1 MQSSATA
8 AAPAPAADPAP
19 ADAAARGR
27 HYGLDWLRI
36 AAFALLILYHVA
48 MVFSPWDWIVKA
60 PVTWPRLVA
69 PMAALTPWRLP
80 LLFAVSGYA
89 SRQLFEKSG
98 GVRGFLDS
106 RNTRLLIPLA
116 FGMLVLVP
124 PELWARVRI
133 GGYPGGLLHFWT
145 SDYWS
150 AGRYYGV
157 SFPSWEHLWFVV
169 YLWAYTMLLGGLL
182 AWWGGDAARLQARVE
197 WLATGGRLIWAP
209 CVLLIAA
216 KLLLLFVVPERPGLF
231 TDWSAHVQYLPVFL
245 FGFALGGSRLLWPA
259 IARAQRVA
267 AVIALAACAI
277 VVTVELRYQ
286 AHDVPPHAV
295 MALDRA
301 ARLAMAWSMILLLFH
316 AAERWWNRDHPWRAT
331 LGEAVFPFYLIHHPA
346 IVLLAWATLP
356 LGLAPLSEF
365 ALLLAGTAA
374 ACVVFYLVG
383 RRVGWLRPLIGLRP
397 VATSPHSARE
407 AARWRSNGDDV
418 PELAAGDPWW
428 RRRARARP
436 DRA

>member
-8 AAPAPAADPAP
+8 PDPAPAAGT
-19 ADAAARGR
+19 ARRR

-60 PVTWPRLVA
+60 PVTWPQLVA

-89 SRQLFEKSG
+89 SRQLFEKSDD
-98 GVRGFLDS
+98 VRGFLDS
-106 RNTRLLIPLA
+106 RHSRLLIPLA

-124 PELWARVRI
+124 PELWARVRL
-133 GGYPGGLLHFWT
+133 GGYPSGLLHFWT
-145 SDYWS
+145 SDYWR
-150 AGRYYGV
+150 AGRFYGV

-169 YLWAYTMLLGGLL
+169 YLWAYTMVLGALL
-182 AWWGGDAARLQARVE
+182 ARWGGGDAARLQARVE
-197 WLATGGRLIWAP
+197 WLARGRRLIWAP
-209 CVLLIAA
+209 CALLIAA

-231 TDWSAHVQYLPVFL
+231 TDWSAHAQYLPVFL

-259 IARAQRVA
+259 IERAQRA
-267 AVIALAACAI
+267 AGAIALAACGI
-277 VVTVELRYQ
+277 VVTVELLYQ
-286 AHDVPPHAV
+286 GHDVPPHAV

-301 ARLAMAWSMILLLFH
+301 ARLAMAWSMILLLLH
-316 AAERWWNRDHPWRAT
+316 AAETWWNRDHPWRAM

-356 LGLAPLSEF
+356 LGLHPWTEF

-374 ACVVFYLVG
+374 ACIVFYMVG

-397 VATSPHSARE
+397 VARPLRSARE
-407 AARWRSNGDDV
+407 AARWRSNADDV

-428 RRRARARP
+428 RRRVRTRA